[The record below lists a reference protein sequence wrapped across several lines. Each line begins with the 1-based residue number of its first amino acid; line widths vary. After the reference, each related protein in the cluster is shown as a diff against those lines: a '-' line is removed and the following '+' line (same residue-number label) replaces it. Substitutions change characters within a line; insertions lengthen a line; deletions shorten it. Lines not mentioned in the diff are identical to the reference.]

1 MKILLMG
8 PIGSGKGTQGEMLS
22 EYLGLPLISVGQ
34 VLRDLS
40 PAHPWYQEI
49 NEAMLAGD
57 PAPQDKV
64 AELLKEIVSGKE
76 FEKGY
81 IMDGWGRALED
92 WQYFDPGYDKAI
104 VINIS
109 PETSV
114 SRLSTRR
121 TCESCGAVYNTISKP
136 PKVEGVCD
144 KCGGELKQREDD
156 TEEAVKRRLEIY
168 NSETKKT
175 VDRFRAEGKLV
186 EVNGEGSPEEV
197 FEEIK
202 KHFTQ
207 QS

>member
-1 MKILLMG
+1 MKILLIG

-22 EYLGLPLISVGQ
+22 EYLHLPLISVGQ

-40 PAHPWYQEI
+40 PDHPWFGEI
-49 NEAMLAGD
+49 NKAMLAGN

-64 AELLKEIVSGKE
+64 ASLLKEIVAGKE
-76 FEKGY
+76 FERGY

-92 WQYFDPGYDKAI
+92 WQYFDPDYDKVI
-104 VINIS
+104 VINVS

-121 TCESCGAVYNTISKP
+121 TCESCGAVYNIVSKP

-144 KCGGELKQREDD
+144 RCGGVLKQREDD

-168 NSETKKT
+168 NNETVKT
-175 VDRFRAEGKLV
+175 IDRFRSEGKLI
-186 EVNGEGSPEEV
+186 EVDGEGTAEEV
-197 FEEIK
+197 FEDIK
-202 KHFTQ
+202 KHFVK
-207 QS
+207 